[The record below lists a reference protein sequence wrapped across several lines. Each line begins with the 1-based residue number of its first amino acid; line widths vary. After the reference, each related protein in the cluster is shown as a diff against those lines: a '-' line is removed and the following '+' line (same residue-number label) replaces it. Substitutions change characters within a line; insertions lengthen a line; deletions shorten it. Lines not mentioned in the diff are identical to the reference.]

1 MPILEIN
8 ILGSKI
14 EINYQEVEKEKLT
27 NLIKQFNLR
36 LSEFNNLKGKFA
48 DNKII
53 LLAALKA
60 EDDICELKQTIDD
73 QKKIINSLNH
83 QQKQIDEKIRE
94 IVNLKDQLFSINK
107 INQKLEE
114 QNKINMNE
122 FEKLNKKLIS
132 LINKI
137 TNTHNIDD

>member
-1 MPILEIN
+1 MILQE
-8 ILGSKI
+8 KI
-14 EINYQEVEKEKLT
+14 MKIFRYNTSL
-27 NLIKQFNLR
+27 L
-36 LSEFNNLKGKFA
+36 
-48 DNKII
+48 II

-60 EDDICELKQTIDD
+60 EEDICELKQTIDD

-132 LINKI
+132 LINQI